1 MNVNERG
8 TKKWTSLM
16 LPEHIEMLEEI
27 NKEQER
33 KERPI
38 IDEQMKAENYV
49 LLQEALEFDYK
60 ICIKYYAFHDYFY
73 EEGCLLGMDGS
84 NGVIYM
90 EETEIIFDDV
100 MEVSVL

>member
-1 MNVNERG
+1 MDVNERG

-16 LPEHIEMLEEI
+16 LPEQIQMLEKMER
-27 NKEQER
+27 EQEY
-33 KERPI
+33 KEKPI

-60 ICIKYYAFHDYFY
+60 IRIKYYAFYDYFY
-73 EEGCLLGMDGS
+73 EEGYLLGMDGS

-90 EETEIIFDDV
+90 EETEIMFDDV
-100 MEVSVL
+100 MEVCVL

>member
-1 MNVNERG
+1 MDVNERG

-16 LPEHIEMLEEI
+16 LPEHIQMLEKME
-27 NKEQER
+27 KEQEY
-33 KERPI
+33 KEKPI

-60 ICIKYYAFHDYFY
+60 IRIKYYAFHDYHFEDGY
-73 EEGCLLGMDGS
+73 LLGMDGS

-100 MEVSVL
+100 MEVSLM